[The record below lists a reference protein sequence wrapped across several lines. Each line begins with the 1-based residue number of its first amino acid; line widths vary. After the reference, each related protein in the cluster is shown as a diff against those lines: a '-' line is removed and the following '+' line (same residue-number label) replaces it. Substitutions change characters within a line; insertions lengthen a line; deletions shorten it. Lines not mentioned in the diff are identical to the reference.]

1 MKICKYFWVIHLF
14 FIGNLQAQ
22 NYDLSGDWVGYVT
35 QEDMV
40 ISSGFYEFGLKV
52 TSKGK
57 GNYEGKSYIATD
69 GDNWSAMGEMQF
81 KANWSND
88 NFSFKET
95 KIIQQKIPQ
104 NIEWCLKSCN
114 FQLKIKNDSLIMEGP
129 WTGRSSYGECNPGY
143 IRVAKP
149 LQIKNQNTSKEE
161 EKPLLPEQVKLGEKF
176 QFSAIQF
183 EPSKSYLLSS
193 SYETL
198 DGLADWL
205 KKHPKNIIEIGGHTD
220 KGKNYE
226 YNMTLSQERANAVMN
241 YLVQRGVNPNQ
252 LKAKGYGSTKPIAN
266 NETVEGRKLNR
277 RVEFIVLQ

>member
-1 MKICKYFWVIHLF
+1 MKSWKYFFVTLLF
-14 FIGNLQAQ
+14 FIWNLQAQ

-35 QEDMV
+35 QKDMV
-40 ISSGFYEFGLKV
+40 ISLGFYEFGLKIIN
-52 TSKGK
+52 KGNS
-57 GNYEGKSYIATD
+57 NYEGKSYIATD

-81 KANWSND
+81 KANWSNE
-88 NFSFKET
+88 SFNYKET

-104 NIEWCLKSCN
+104 NIQWCLKSCN
-114 FQLKIKNDSLIMEGP
+114 FQLKINNDSLIMEGP
-129 WTGRSSYGECNPGY
+129 WSGRSSYGECNPGF

-149 LQIKNQNTSKEE
+149 LPIKNSNTPKAE
-161 EKPLLPEQVKLGEKF
+161 EKPLLPENVKLGEKF

-198 DGLADWL
+198 DAMADWL
-205 KKHPKNIIEIGGHTD
+205 KKHPKNIIEIEGHTD

-226 YNMTLSQERANAVMN
+226 YNMNLSQDRANAVMN

-252 LKAKGYGSTKPIAN
+252 LKAKGYGSTKPIAD
-266 NETVEGRKLNR
+266 NETIEGRKLNR
-277 RVEFIVLQ
+277 RVEFVVLQ